1 MQVVKR
7 DTHSR
12 RLCHEAGG
20 RGGVRRHGYGT
31 MSAIMRLHENQPL
44 SDAPARVTVY
54 PTDVSDY
61 TAQVY
66 AGLFELEAQGE
77 VVLSVRRCPDR
88 RLDAPH
94 TVYLEIDGPRQ
105 TTPQRLLID
114 LIDSAVLQAPQALTL
129 VDCYAKRS
137 LRETTDSAAPGVRF
151 IPYGL
156 QYAARSTAMS
166 ARQQAMLHWRA
177 VYRGGQS
184 YGLRQKVD
192 SALQAGYRLIRRRTA
207 FSQTAPMYISAFE
220 GKQVAKAARI
230 FFSTRVYGEDEAPYA
245 ADRQAANDM
254 RVALIRALRAAFG
267 DRYVGGLRPSL
278 YAHDHYAD
286 CIVVNPDNR
295 TWHHDM
301 GLASLIHV
309 NSAGLHGSTGWKFAE
324 ALAQS
329 SCLVSEPSLDR
340 QPEPCRDGEH
350 FLAFATIDQCVAHCE
365 NLLQDTKRATELR
378 ESGHRYYQRHVRPEA
393 LMRACLRSALISESR
408 SPSSGVGEKFAD
420 AG

>member
-1 MQVVKR
+1 
-7 DTHSR
+7 
-12 RLCHEAGG
+12 
-20 RGGVRRHGYGT
+20 
-31 MSAIMRLHENQPL
+31 MRLHENQPL

-77 VVLSVRRCPDR
+77 VVLSVRRCSER

-94 TVYLEIDGPRQ
+94 TVYLEIDGPGQ
-105 TTPQRLLID
+105 TTTQRLLID
-114 LIDSAVLQAPQALTL
+114 LIDSAMLQAPQALAL

-137 LRETTDSAAPGVRF
+137 LRATTDTTAPGVRF
-151 IPYGL
+151 MPYGL
-156 QYAARSTAMS
+156 QYAARSSAMS
-166 ARQQAMLHWRA
+166 ARHQAMLHWRA
-177 VYRGGQS
+177 VYRGGQF

-192 SALQAGYRLIRRRTA
+192 SALQAGYRLIQRRTA
-207 FSQTAPMYISAFE
+207 FSQTAPMHLTAFE
-220 GKQVAKAARI
+220 GAQVTKATRV
-230 FFSTRVYGEDEAPYA
+230 FFATRVYGEDEAPHA
-245 ADRQAANDM
+245 VDRQVANEM
-254 RVALIRALRAAFG
+254 RVALIRALRTAFG
-267 DRYVGGLRPSL
+267 DRYVGGLRPSK
-278 YAHDHYAD
+278 YAYDHYAD

-324 ALAQS
+324 ALAQL

-350 FLAFATIDQCVAHCE
+350 FLAFATIDQCVEHCE
-365 NLLQDTKRATELR
+365 NLLQDTERATELR

-393 LMRACLRSALISESR
+393 LMRACLRSALIGE
-408 SPSSGVGEKFAD
+408 SPSNSLGVGEKFVD